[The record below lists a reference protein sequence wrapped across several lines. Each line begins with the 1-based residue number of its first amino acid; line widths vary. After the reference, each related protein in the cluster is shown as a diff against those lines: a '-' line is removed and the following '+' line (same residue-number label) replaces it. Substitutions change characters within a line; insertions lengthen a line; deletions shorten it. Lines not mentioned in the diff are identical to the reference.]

1 MASFSTIKSGSA
13 FIQQCRRG
21 WGYSNKG
28 TQKTTELASSK
39 CWPCPATA
47 EIEDDYDQRT
57 EFYPLIECGNFA
69 NLLSATKAR
78 SSSAGGSSGGV
89 GSEKERVSI
98 RNFSYFSR

>member
-1 MASFSTIKSGSA
+1 MVAPLFNGAAEVGDIPTKVNKTLRNSLPVNSGSA
-13 FIQQCRRG
+13 R
-21 WGYSNKG
+21 
-28 TQKTTELASSK
+28 
-39 CWPCPATA
+39 ATA
-47 EIEDDYDQRT
+47 EVEDEDDYDQRA